1 MRLDASQAFG
11 RRMHATRCEIVG
23 LPLGEHSRVL
33 MIVLIRSVLRCSK
46 LTALPLRVA
55 PHPDPRIIY
64 SSSGFWPHPSCGP
77 LWPSSASEVD

>member
-46 LTALPLRVA
+46 LTALLPLRCTA
-55 PHPDPRIIY
+55 PRSPYHLLELW
-64 SSSGFWPHPSCGP
+64 FLATP
-77 LWPSSASEVD
+77 LVWAPLAVVGL

>member
-33 MIVLIRSVLRCSK
+33 MIVLTRSYDLGTSRTRVSLALR
-46 LTALPLRVA
+46 
-55 PHPDPRIIY
+55 
-64 SSSGFWPHPSCGP
+64 
-77 LWPSSASEVD
+77 AS